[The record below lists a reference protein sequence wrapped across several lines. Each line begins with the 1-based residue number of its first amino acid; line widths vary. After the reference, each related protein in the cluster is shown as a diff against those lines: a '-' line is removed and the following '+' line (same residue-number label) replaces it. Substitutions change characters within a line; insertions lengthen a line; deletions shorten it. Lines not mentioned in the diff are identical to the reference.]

1 MSAPIDVLYEDN
13 HLIAV
18 RKPAG
23 ALVQADETEERSM
36 MDDVKDYLKEKYNKP
51 GNVFLGLVH
60 RLDRNVTGI
69 VVFAKTSK
77 GASRLSEQFRKR
89 DITKVYHA
97 LVEGKLEKPYGTLVN
112 KLTKDE
118 HRRLAYE
125 APEGKEA
132 KLSYRVLEIIRG
144 NTLVE
149 IELDTGRF
157 HQIRCQFGL
166 LGHPLVGDYKYGADT
181 TLPNQEIALAATR
194 LEFHTATGDK
204 EIALEIPTPTWHP
217 ETPHSPR

>member
-1 MSAPIDVLYEDN
+1 MNTPIEVLYEDN

-18 RKPAG
+18 KKPAG

-36 MDDVKDYLKEKYNKP
+36 MDDVKDYLKEKYQKP

-97 LVEGKLEKPYGTLVN
+97 LVEGELPHPQDTLTN
-112 KLTKDE
+112 YLLKDE
-118 HRRLAYE
+118 HRKLAYE
-125 APEGKEA
+125 GPGGKEA
-132 KLSYRVLEIIRG
+132 KLTYRVLKVIDG
-144 NTLVE
+144 NSLVE
-149 IELDTGRF
+149 IELHTGRF

-166 LGHPLVGDYKYGADT
+166 LGRPLVGDYKYGADT

-194 LEFHTATGDK
+194 LEFQTATGDK
-204 EIALEIPTPTWHP
+204 EIVLEIPIPKWKV
-217 ETPHSPR
+217 

>member
-1 MSAPIDVLYEDN
+1 MSYNVEVLYEDN

-18 RKPAG
+18 VKPPG
-23 ALVQADETEERSM
+23 ALVQADESDERSM
-36 MDDVKDYLKEKYNKP
+36 MDDVKDYLKAKYQKP
-51 GNVFLGLVH
+51 GNVFLGLIH

-77 GASRLSEQFRKR
+77 GAARLSEQFRKR

-97 LVEGKLEKPYGTLVN
+97 LVEGKLDAPYGTLVN
-112 KLTKDE
+112 RLAKDE

-125 APEGKEA
+125 SPDGKDS
-132 KLSYRVLEIIRG
+132 KLTYRVIKEIDG
-144 NTLVE
+144 NSLVE
-149 IELDTGRF
+149 VELETGRF

-194 LEFHTATGDK
+194 LEFQTATGDK
-204 EIALEIPTPTWHP
+204 EIVLEIPIPTWKP
-217 ETPHSPR
+217 TK

>member
-1 MSAPIDVLYEDN
+1 MSYNIEVLYEDN

-18 RKPAG
+18 VKPPG
-23 ALVQADETEERSM
+23 ALVQADESDERSM
-36 MDDVKDYLKEKYNKP
+36 MDDVKDYLKAKYQKP
-51 GNVFLGLVH
+51 GNVFLGLIH

-77 GASRLSEQFRKR
+77 GAARLSEQFRKR

-97 LVEGKLEKPYGTLVN
+97 LVEGKLDKPYDTLVN
-112 KLTKDE
+112 RLAKDE

-125 APEGKEA
+125 SPDGKDC
-132 KLSYRVLEIIRG
+132 KLTYRVIKEIDG
-144 NTLVE
+144 NSLVE
-149 IELDTGRF
+149 VELETGRF

-194 LEFHTATGDK
+194 LEFQTATGDK
-204 EIALEIPTPTWHP
+204 EVVLEIPIPTWK
-217 ETPHSPR
+217 PRHE